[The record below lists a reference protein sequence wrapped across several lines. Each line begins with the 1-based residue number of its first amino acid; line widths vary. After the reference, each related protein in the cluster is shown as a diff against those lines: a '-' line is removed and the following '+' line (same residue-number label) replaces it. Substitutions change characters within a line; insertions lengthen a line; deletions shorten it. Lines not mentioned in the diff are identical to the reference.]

1 MNGKPRLLYNRQVLY
16 NAMKAIQLLTLIVV
30 LLLPICNLTN
40 AQSEEKDQAK
50 AVIAEMLKSKF
61 EIYENQYPGND
72 KGNYTFSGQP
82 LNVNVFDDRIE
93 ISFKKDLKTV
103 YFKEKLTRSPRTVL
117 LGNFLFMQPN
127 KKRDGTAEYDATDK
141 ANMENGYNEQLFGSL
156 SYMCNL
162 KYISSLE
169 LFKPLAEQYRKLP
182 VKPPVPEEQRR
193 YIVQANALNQMKQ
206 YDQALEL
213 YHKAVEVDPVAFPA
227 AYSNMAL
234 LSAQM
239 NNYTLAIHFMKRY
252 LMLVPE
258 AEDARSAQDKIYE
271 WEIMA
276 PK

>member
-1 MNGKPRLLYNRQVLY
+1 MNGKRLRHDSRQVLY
-16 NAMKAIQLLTLIVV
+16 NPMKAIQLPTLIVV
-30 LLLPICNLTN
+30 LLLPVCNLTN
-40 AQSEEKDQAK
+40 AQSEEKDKAK

-61 EIYENQYPGND
+61 EVYENREPGKEN
-72 KGNYTFSGQP
+72 GTYSSLGQP
-82 LNVNVFDDRIE
+82 LNVMVFDDRIE
-93 ISFKKDLKTV
+93 IFFKKDSKTV
-103 YFKEKLTRSPRTVL
+103 FFKEKLTRSPRTVL

-141 ANMENGYNEQLFGSL
+141 ANMENGFNEQLFGSL
-156 SYMCNL
+156 SYLCNL

-169 LFKPLAEQYRKLP
+169 LFKPLAEQYRSLP

-239 NNYTLAIHFMKRY
+239 NNYTLAIHYMKRY

-271 WEIMA
+271 WEVMTA
-276 PK
+276 R